1 MKNKFISKI
10 DTWLLAVLIIS
21 FTSVFIAIAIN
32 FDWLSFTICTLTT
45 LPALLFLYPCQY
57 KVKGTTLDIQC
68 GVIHWKKDIMKM
80 KTIRPTRNPLSS
92 PAMSL
97 DRLELQ
103 FKNGEKIMISPKDKV
118 GFKERMKSINS
129 EINFVP

>member
-1 MKNKFISKI
+1 MKI
-10 DTWLLAVLIIS
+10 
-21 FTSVFIAIAIN
+21 
-32 FDWLSFTICTLTT
+32 
-45 LPALLFLYPCQY
+45 
-57 KVKGTTLDIQC
+57 
-68 GVIHWKKDIMKM
+68 

-118 GFKERMKSINS
+118 GFKERMKSINF

>member
-1 MKNKFISKI
+1 MKI
-10 DTWLLAVLIIS
+10 
-21 FTSVFIAIAIN
+21 
-32 FDWLSFTICTLTT
+32 
-45 LPALLFLYPCQY
+45 
-57 KVKGTTLDIQC
+57 
-68 GVIHWKKDIMKM
+68 

-118 GFKERMKSINS
+118 GFKKRMKSINA